1 MKPVVGIIT
10 EYNPFHNGH
19 LYQINQVRKQFP
31 TAPLVI
37 AMSGN
42 FLERG
47 EPAII
52 DKWHRARECLS
63 HGADVVMELPLV
75 AAVQPADRFAYYGIW
90 TLAKMGVTDLFFGAE
105 HAEYDFLNDARKALE
120 IKGDFQRYDASFAQT
135 YQQIVASKIG
145 HSVEQPNDLLGL
157 SYAKAVLRQNVGVK
171 LHPIQRKNAN
181 YHDIE
186 LHSAG
191 TIASASAIRLA
202 LERKD
207 EQFKKFV
214 PLTTSKDLQS
224 QRLVSWNDFWIHL
237 KMELLTRSPEEL
249 EQIYGMA
256 EGIQYRMIDKAE
268 RVESSATFD
277 QWIKAVKNKRFTYTR
292 LSRLATMTMLNVKWQ
307 DVRDFEANPYLR
319 VLGFTPKGRSVLHL
333 VKKHISCP
341 LITNVSQDL
350 KNGILKIDYR
360 AGKIYQSICGN
371 EQDLKHSPIMMNE
384 LESGV
389 GK

>member
-1 MKPVVGIIT
+1 MEPVVGIIA

-19 LYQINQVRKQFP
+19 LYQINQVREQFP

-37 AMSGN
+37 VMSGN

-52 DKWHRARECLS
+52 DKWHRAQECLS

-90 TLAKMGVTDLFFGAE
+90 TLSTLGASDLFFGAE
-105 HAEYDFLNDARKALE
+105 HANYDFLSDAQKVM
-120 IKGDFQRYDASFAQT
+120 KVNGNFKHYDESFART
-135 YQQIVASKIG
+135 YQQVVAQKLG
-145 HSVEQPNDLLGL
+145 HSMEQPNDLLGL
-157 SYAKAVLRQNVGVK
+157 SYAKAILKQNLNVN

-181 YHDIE
+181 YHDIK
-186 LHSAG
+186 LHSVG
-191 TIASASAIRLA
+191 TIASASAIRGALA
-202 LERKD
+202 RQD
-207 EQFKKFV
+207 EHVKKFV

-237 KMELLTRSPEEL
+237 KMELLTHSPEEL
-249 EQIYGMA
+249 KQIYGMA

-268 RVESSATFD
+268 RAESSTTFGE
-277 QWIKAVKNKRFTYTR
+277 WMKAVKNKRFTYTR
-292 LSRLATMTMLNVKWQ
+292 LSRLATMTMLHVKWD
-307 DVRDFEANPYLR
+307 DVYNFENNPYLR
-319 VLGFTPKGRSVLHL
+319 VLGFTPRGRLVLHSM
-333 VKKHISCP
+333 KKSISCP

-360 AGKIYQSICGN
+360 AGKVYQSICGN
-371 EQDLKHSPIMMNE
+371 EQDLKRSPIIVNNVKGE
-384 LESGV
+384 T